1 MNVHYCKRYATD
13 TVIFLCLSLLK
24 MPNYADADYWD
35 NRYKEDVDSPFD
47 WLFRFEDVKDII
59 DALVPDK
66 STKILLVG
74 SGNAPFS
81 PDL

>member
-1 MNVHYCKRYATD
+1 
-13 TVIFLCLSLLK
+13 
-24 MPNYADADYWD
+24 MPNYADADYW
-35 NRYKEDVDSPFD
+35 NQRYTEDVESPFD
-47 WLFRFEDVKDII
+47 WLFNFQDVQEII
-59 DALVPDK
+59 DYLLPDK